1 MMVAL
6 PDTRPDPELLSICRE
21 VGRGRRPVADGISQL
36 QRRLHEQRRDSSD
49 LNRLTVIAVLLVEH
63 LLPRTRGVLMNRAQM
78 EEHLLF
84 PDPVSPDQADAHISF
99 LFCACLQ
106 VTATGHV
113 RDGASQMRAA
123 LDLMLPE

>member
-6 PDTRPDPELLSICRE
+6 PETRPDPELLSICRD
-21 VGRGRRPVADGISQL
+21 VGRGRRPVADGIKHM
-36 QRRLHEQRRDSSD
+36 QRRLHEQRRESSD
-49 LNRLTVIAVLLVEH
+49 LNRLTVIAILLVEH
-63 LLPRTRGVLMNRAQM
+63 LLPRARGVLMDRGQM

-84 PDPVSPDQADAHISF
+84 VDPIPADLADAHLSF

-113 RDGASQMRAA
+113 RDGANQMRAA